1 MCSGGGG
8 GETWCP
14 LQCLWATTVGVLS
27 PGVCSGGGGGRLG
40 AHFSVFGRQLLVHC
54 LQVCVVEGG
63 GGETWCPLQCLW
75 ATTVGALSPGVCS
88 GGGGGEG
95 GGGLVPTSVFSG
107 HNCWHTVS
115 RCGQV

>member
-1 MCSGGGG
+1 MEGG

-14 LQCLWATTVGVLS
+14 LQCLWATTVGALS
-27 PGVCSGGGGGRLG
+27 PGVCSGGGG
-40 AHFSVFGRQLLVHC
+40 
-54 LQVCVVEGG
+54 GG